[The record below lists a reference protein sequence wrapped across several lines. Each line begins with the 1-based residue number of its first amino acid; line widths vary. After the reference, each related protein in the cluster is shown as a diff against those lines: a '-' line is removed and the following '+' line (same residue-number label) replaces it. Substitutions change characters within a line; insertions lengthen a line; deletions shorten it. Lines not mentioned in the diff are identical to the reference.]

1 MPKEHADMI
10 APRRGGG
17 DCRRWT
23 TLGAFA
29 GVVLLAAA
37 CGSVNAPTLSL
48 PAVPLLK
55 PAEKAE
61 APIRAKRMEF
71 ERFEVDWDGMTPLAS
86 RPKAKVREQLL
97 TSIEREC
104 PRYALVNEGEKT
116 EETDVQN
123 SAGVQ
128 QNAKIYRNYYW
139 VRYRCPGDGGR

>member
-1 MPKEHADMI
+1 MRKEHADMI
-10 APRRGGG
+10 APRWGGS

-23 TLGAFA
+23 TLGVFA
-29 GVVLLAAA
+29 GVVSLAAA
-37 CGSVNAPTLSL
+37 CGSVNTPTLSL

-55 PAEKAE
+55 PTEKAE

-104 PRYALVNEGEKT
+104 PGYALVNEGEKT
-116 EETDVQN
+116 EETNVQN